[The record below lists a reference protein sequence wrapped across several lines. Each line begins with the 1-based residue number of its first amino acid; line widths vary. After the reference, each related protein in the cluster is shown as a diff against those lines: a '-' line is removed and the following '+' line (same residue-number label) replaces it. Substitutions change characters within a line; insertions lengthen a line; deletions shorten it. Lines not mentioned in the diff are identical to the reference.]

1 MNFLYLIDPNSIHDQ
16 KWIAK
21 FTQDSKNKC
30 FYLCRGHHYNKEFTE
45 RFENDFNIKFVATV
59 DYFSFIRIGNSI
71 KQLLM
76 IKKIIKEQNIHLFHI
91 QYAEPNALWALFRV
105 YLGIPMVITCRGTD
119 VLKTIPSH
127 FAKKDIFNRL
137 ISWTYKRAFINADWI
152 TVTSQSQL
160 EAVKKFSGR
169 SDKIS
174 IIKTG
179 VNLKQIKAD
188 TSAHFPK
195 EINKPYILFP
205 RYIKPIYNHELAIEA
220 LKKLSSDVKQKYH
233 MVFIGKDSGDIEYQ
247 NKLIELL
254 EEDSGID
261 YLFLE
266 KQQQA
271 AIWELYK
278 KADLIV
284 MTPRSDGSPV
294 SGMEAIALGKKLILG
309 PLNYDQEIFN
319 SNTCYKLKNWDT
331 EELKDLIESLLN
343 IEKTNKID
351 DLSIIDF
358 DANMEKVNSIYTN
371 LENPY

>member
-1 MNFLYLIDPNSIHDQ
+1 MIILYLIDPNSIHDQ

-21 FTQDSKNKC
+21 FAQDSKKKC
-30 FYLCRGHHYNKEFTE
+30 FFICRENHYNKEFIE
-45 RFENDFNIKFVATV
+45 RFENDFNIKFVGTV
-59 DYFSFIRIGNSI
+59 DYFSFIRIGHSI
-71 KQLLM
+71 KQLLG
-76 IKKIIKEQNIHLFHI
+76 IKKIFKEQNIQLFHI
-91 QYAEPNALWALFRV
+91 QYAEPNALWVLFRA

-127 FAKKDIFNRL
+127 FAKKDFFNRL
-137 ISWTYKRAFINADWI
+137 ISWAYKRAFVNADWI

-174 IIKTG
+174 IIRTG

-205 RYIKPIYNHELAIEA
+205 RYIKPIYNHEFAIEA
-220 LKKLSSDVKQKYH
+220 LKKLSLDLKQKYQ
-233 MVFIGKDSGDIEYQ
+233 MVFVGKDSGDVEYQ
-247 NKLIELL
+247 NQLIQILKK
-254 EEDSGID
+254 DSEID
-261 YLFLE
+261 FLFLE
-266 KQQQA
+266 KQQQKV
-271 AIWELYK
+271 IWELYK
-278 KADLIV
+278 KADLIM

-309 PLNYDQEIFN
+309 PLNYDQDIFN
-319 SNTCYKLKNWDT
+319 FSTCYKLKNWDT

-371 LENPY
+371 LENSY